1 MVGKSSILRVLYRFI
16 LIVGRMGLGKFGP
29 ARKFW
34 VFTQQTKFF
43 RKLPFGF
50 EAEFDGIKFRMSG
63 PCMYTAHYYTEYVA
77 EGAYEPAV
85 MPHITQVVQNCPN
98 PRILDVGAH
107 YGWYTLY
114 LARLIGNRGLVF
126 AIEPSESVFKI
137 LKKNTELNNLQ
148 NVRLYKLPLSD
159 KRETANMVIRGRSLW
174 EPRYMA
180 VNELEAANRS
190 NISVRAVTFDE
201 LNEKEDIKPNI
212 VKIDVN
218 GVWRKV
224 IEGMK
229 SSILKDVQHLY
240 LELDTLEENLNSQY
254 EDIKYVI
261 QLLKNMDMHVFE
273 IDHFRSKDDGQV
285 IQADEFGISRA
296 GKRWAMLYAVKG
308 KGPY

>member
-1 MVGKSSILRVLYRFI
+1 
-16 LIVGRMGLGKFGP
+16 MGLSRFVP
-29 ARKFW
+29 ARKLW
-34 VFTQQTKFF
+34 DFTKQTKFF

-63 PCMYTAHYYTEYVA
+63 PFMYTATYYTEYVA

-114 LARLIGNRGLVF
+114 LASLIGSRGIVF
-126 AIEPSESVFKI
+126 AIEPSESVFEI
-137 LKKNTELNNLQ
+137 LKRNTEINNLQ
-148 NVRLYKLPLSD
+148 NVRFYKLPLSD
-159 KRETANMVIRGRSLW
+159 KREMANMVIRGPCPW

-180 VNELEAANRS
+180 VNESEATNR
-190 NISVRAVTFDE
+190 NKMSVGAVPFDE
-201 LNEKEDIKPNI
+201 LNEKEAIKPNI
-212 VKIDVN
+212 VKIDVH

-229 SSILKDVQHLY
+229 SSIRKDVQHLY
-240 LELDTLEENLNSQY
+240 LELDTLEANLNSQY

-261 QLLKNMDMHVFE
+261 QLLKNMDMQVFE
-273 IDHFRSKDDGQV
+273 IDNFRSKDGGQI
-285 IQADEFGISRA
+285 IQADEFNISRA
-296 GKRWAMLYAVKG
+296 GKMCAMLYAVKG
-308 KGPY
+308 KDHINLVNDTG